1 MKTANSYKQFKDLK
15 PGDTIF
21 KWDAKFNIIKE
32 EIEQIHRIGKYTVIF
47 VLKGEI
53 NPYTGKIFVT
63 NSLGVGEVSSLS
75 GNQFD
80 EFMMN
85 VVTEERFYTTEEECK
100 EKMQTFIFRQI
111 QSMEDKAKHL
121 RGLYEKKEGRN

>member
-1 MKTANSYKQFKDLK
+1 MAKSYKQFKDLK

-21 KWDAKFNIIKE
+21 KWDDKFNIIKE

-47 VLKGEI
+47 VFKGET
-53 NPYTGKIFVT
+53 NPFTGKIFVT
-63 NSLGVGEVSSLS
+63 NSLGAGEVSILN

-85 VVTEERFYTTEEECK
+85 IITAARFYTTEEECR
-100 EKMQTFIFRQI
+100 EEMQTFIFRQI

>member
-1 MKTANSYKQFKDLK
+1 MKMAKSYKQFKDLK

-21 KWDAKFNIIKE
+21 KWDDKFNIIKE

-53 NPYTGKIFVT
+53 NPCTGKIFVT
-63 NSLGVGEVSSLS
+63 NSLGVGEVSILN

-85 VVTEERFYTTEEECK
+85 LVTEERFYTTEEECR
-100 EKMQTFIFRQI
+100 EEMQTFIFRQI

-121 RGLYEKKEGRN
+121 RELYEKKEGRN